1 MDKPR
6 ICTIICTIALVAIVL
21 ALYYAF
27 GFPIPII
34 SLILLLS
41 SLASALFAII
51 IWQIRPYAS
60 LCSLILLVLSFILLA
75 IPIIQPLTTSPLKV
89 SGSETYR
96 YILEYITAPV
106 SVVTVLFDAFLVKP
120 YFREVGITGNELR
133 DNINIREVTVKDVE
147 GKERSRISFCGSVI
161 QCSLR
166 LRSEHFAVPIYAKN
180 ATGWVALINKARN
193 VELHAGY
200 APWGYSH
207 HYVLD
212 IVGEESLIL
221 FFIPCPDKECRKY
234 AYQLKDNLRASRGQI
249 RLIFPVRPADIR
261 RYGGSFIHL
270 PTQYPFICPVFPR
283 ITIADVREFE
293 NWDQGLAT
301 EFEICI
307 NALDHLHLR
316 VRAGGENTTIYEYEF
331 KLRKVI
337 TSCIDD
343 YLRRN

>member
-1 MDKPR
+1 M
-6 ICTIICTIALVAIVL
+6 
-21 ALYYAF
+21 
-27 GFPIPII
+27 
-34 SLILLLS
+34 
-41 SLASALFAII
+41 
-51 IWQIRPYAS
+51 
-60 LCSLILLVLSFILLA
+60 
-75 IPIIQPLTTSPLKV
+75 
-89 SGSETYR
+89 
-96 YILEYITAPV
+96 
-106 SVVTVLFDAFLVKP
+106 
-120 YFREVGITGNELR
+120 
-133 DNINIREVTVKDVE
+133 
-147 GKERSRISFCGSVI
+147 
-161 QCSLR
+161 
-166 LRSEHFAVPIYAKN
+166 
-180 ATGWVALINKARN
+180 INKARSI
-193 VELHAGY
+193 ELHAGY

-307 NALDHLHLR
+307 NELDHLHLR

-331 KLRKVI
+331 ELREVI
-337 TSCIDD
+337 TSCVDD

>member
-21 ALYYAF
+21 ALHYAF

-60 LCSLILLVLSFILLA
+60 LCSLILLVSGFILLA
-75 IPIIQPLTTSPLKV
+75 IAIIQPLITSPLKV

-96 YILEYITAPV
+96 YILEYFTAPI
-106 SVVTVLFDAFLVKP
+106 SVVTALFDAFLVKP
-120 YFREVGITGNELR
+120 YFREVAKTGNNL
-133 DNINIREVTVKDVE
+133 DVNIRGVTIKNTE
-147 GKERSRISFCGSVI
+147 GKEIGKCSYYYPCYYSSSVI

-166 LRSEHFAVPIYAKN
+166 LRPEHFAASLHVKN
-180 ATGWVALINKARN
+180 AIGWVALINKARN
-193 VELHAGY
+193 IELHAGY

-212 IVGEESLIL
+212 IVGEESLVL
-221 FFIPCPDKECRKY
+221 FFIPCVNTQCRNL
-234 AYQLKDNLRASRGQI
+234 AEQLRDCLSGRGCNLGNVDI
-249 RLIFPVRPADIR
+249 MFPVRP
-261 RYGGSFIHL
+261 
-270 PTQYPFICPVFPR
+270 VE
-283 ITIADVREFE
+283 IAR
-293 NWDQGLAT
+293 NWDQGIAV
-301 EFEICI
+301 EFQVPI
-307 NALDHLHLR
+307 NELNNLRLR
-316 VRAGGENTTIYEYEF
+316 VRAGGENTTIYEDEF
-331 KLRKVI
+331 ELREVI

-343 YLRRN
+343 YLRMN

>member
-1 MDKPR
+1 MSTS
-6 ICTIICTIALVAIVL
+6 ILLIISSILVLLISLFLTSVAIFSRKFKHYLSLLSFIFLILGLMLVLVFILLSILMPTASRSNNTVVSYGYFEVVTGIVSAAIVL
-21 ALYYAF
+21 
-27 GFPIPII
+27 
-34 SLILLLS
+34 
-41 SLASALFAII
+41 
-51 IWQIRPYAS
+51 
-60 LCSLILLVLSFILLA
+60 VN
-75 IPIIQPLTTSPLKV
+75 
-89 SGSETYR
+89 
-96 YILEYITAPV
+96 
-106 SVVTVLFDAFLVKP
+106 AFLVKP
-120 YFREVGITGNELR
+120 YFMEVTKTGNDL
-133 DNINIREVTVKDVE
+133 DVNIGEVTVKNIE
-147 GKERSRISFCGSVI
+147 GKKIDERLNYSSSVI

-180 ATGWVALINKARN
+180 AIGWVALINKINKARN
-193 VELHAGY
+193 IELHAGY

-234 AYQLKDNLRASRGQI
+234 AYQLKDNLRANRGQI

-270 PTQYPFICPVFPR
+270 PTQYPFICPVFPC

-307 NALDHLHLR
+307 NKIDYLHLR
-316 VRAGGENTTIYEYEF
+316 VRAGGENTAIYEDEF
-331 KLRKVI
+331 ELREVI
-337 TSCIDD
+337 TSCVDD

>member
-1 MDKPR
+1 
-6 ICTIICTIALVAIVL
+6 
-21 ALYYAF
+21 
-27 GFPIPII
+27 
-34 SLILLLS
+34 
-41 SLASALFAII
+41 
-51 IWQIRPYAS
+51 
-60 LCSLILLVLSFILLA
+60 
-75 IPIIQPLTTSPLKV
+75 V
-89 SGSETYR
+89 SRSETYR
-96 YILEYITAPV
+96 YILEYITAPI

-120 YFREVGITGNELR
+120 YFREVAKTGNELR
-133 DNINIREVTVKDVE
+133 DINIREVTVKNIE
-147 GKERSRISFCGSVI
+147 GKEIGKHSNYSGSVI

-166 LRSEHFAVPIYAKN
+166 LRSEHFAVPIYARN
-180 ATGWVALINKARN
+180 AIGWVALINKARSI
-193 VELHAGY
+193 ELHAGY

-234 AYQLKDNLRASRGQI
+234 AYQLKDNLRANRGQI
-249 RLIFPVRPADIR
+249 RLIFPVKPADIR

-270 PTQYPFICPVFPR
+270 PTQYPFICPVFPC

-307 NALDHLHLR
+307 NKIDYLHLR
-316 VRAGGENTTIYEYEF
+316 VRAGGENTAIYEDEF
-331 KLRKVI
+331 ELREVI